1 MSLGT
6 VQGLSTERW
15 EVFSK
20 VHPRG
25 VWDMFVTQTRPS
37 FVRGAGL
44 LAGGPAPATAAGSGR
59 RPSLLCPDSA
69 VFSSSASCSCV
80 APRTMNVPPAPP
92 PRSLVS
98 SFPFV
103 FSGFDSDDVKTRR
116 RTSSTGSV

>member
-44 LAGGPAPATAAGSGR
+44 LAA
-59 RPSLLCPDSA
+59 
-69 VFSSSASCSCV
+69 
-80 APRTMNVPPAPP
+80 APP
-92 PRSLVS
+92 C
-98 SFPFV
+98 
-103 FSGFDSDDVKTRR
+103 
-116 RTSSTGSV
+116 SVQIPQCSAAQRPARALLHGQ